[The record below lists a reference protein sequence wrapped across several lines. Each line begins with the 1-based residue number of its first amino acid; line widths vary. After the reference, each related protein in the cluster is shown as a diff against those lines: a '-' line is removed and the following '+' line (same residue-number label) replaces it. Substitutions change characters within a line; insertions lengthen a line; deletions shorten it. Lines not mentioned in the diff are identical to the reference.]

1 MKSPCNG
8 KCVLHH
14 GACTGCLRTAEQVHD
29 WRFYSDD
36 YREKWIA
43 AMNKSKEQ
51 TSTRRPETIELWL
64 ELTGKKLFW
73 WEPLGNSGSFVV
85 CDTDATEY
93 VVRQNKGDVEFRQIS
108 K

>member
-1 MKSPCNG
+1 MNSPCTN
-8 KCVLHH
+8 KCILE
-14 GACTGCLRTAEQVHD
+14 GSTCTGCLRTAEQIHD

-51 TSTRRPETIELWL
+51 ASVRRPETIELWVQ
-64 ELTGKKLFW
+64 LTGKKLFW
-73 WEPLGNSGSFVV
+73 WEPLGDSGSFVV
-85 CDTDATEY
+85 CDSEATEY
-93 VVRQNKGDVEFRQIS
+93 IVRQNNGDIQFRQIS